1 MMGTSVLNYNHH
13 LLPSKDLP
21 QSSELNLKQKE
32 QEFLRLLKKC
42 KSLEEFK
49 QVHVQILK
57 FGLFLDSFCSS
68 SILAT
73 CALSDWNSMDYACSI
88 FQQLDEPTTFD
99 FNTMIRG
106 YVNNMN
112 FENAIY
118 LYNDMLQRE
127 VEPDNFTYPVV
138 LKACAQLA
146 AIQEGMQIHGH
157 VFKLG
162 LEDDVFVQNSLINM
176 YGKCRDIKMSCAI
189 FRRMEQKSVASWSA
203 IIAAHASLAMWWECL
218 ALFEDMSRE
227 GCWRAEESILVNVL
241 SACTHLG
248 AFHLGRCAHGSLLK
262 NITELNVAV
271 MTSLMD
277 MYVKCGSLQKG
288 LCLFQNMTKKNQ
300 LSYSVIISGLGL
312 HGYGR
317 QALQIFSEMVE
328 EGLEPDD
335 VTYVSVLSACSHSG
349 LVDEGLDLFN
359 KMKFEYRIEP
369 TMQHY
374 GCMVD
379 LKGRA
384 GLLEEA
390 FELVQSMPIKA
401 NDVVWR
407 SLLSA
412 CKIHDNIKLGEIAAE
427 NLFRLSSHNPSDYL
441 VLSNMYARAQQWE
454 NAAKIRTKMI
464 DDGLIQTP
472 GYSLVEVKSKVYKFV
487 SQDKSYC
494 KSSKIYEM
502 IHQMEWQ
509 LRFEGYM
516 PDTSQVM
523 LDVDEEEKRERL
535 KGHSQKLAIAFAL
548 IHTSQGS
555 AIRIIRNL
563 RMCNDCH
570 SYTKLVSMIYER
582 EITVRDRNRFHHFKD
597 GNCSCRDYW

>member
-21 QSSELNLKQKE
+21 QSSDLSLTQKE
-32 QEFLRLLKKC
+32 QEYLYLLKKC

-57 FGLFLDSFCSS
+57 LGLFWDSCCSS
-68 SILAT
+68 SLLAT

-88 FQQLDEPTTFD
+88 FQQLDEPTSFD

-127 VEPDNFTYPVV
+127 VEPDNFTYPAV
-138 LKACAQLA
+138 LKACARSA
-146 AIQEGMQIHGH
+146 AIEEGMQIHGH
-157 VFKLG
+157 VIKLG

-176 YGKCRDIKMSCAI
+176 YGKCWNIEMSCAI
-189 FRRMEQKSVASWSA
+189 FQRMEQKSVASWSA
-203 IIAAHASLAMWWECL
+203 IIAAHASVGMWWECL
-218 ALFEDMSRE
+218 VLFEDMSRE
-227 GCWRAEESILVNVL
+227 GCWRAEESILVSVL

-248 AFHLGRCAHGSLLK
+248 ALNLGRCAHGSLLK

-288 LCLFQNMTKKNQ
+288 LCLFKNMTKKNQ

-312 HGYGR
+312 HGHGR
-317 QALQIFSEMVE
+317 QALKIFSEMVE

-335 VTYVSVLSACSHSG
+335 VIYVSVLSACSHSG

-359 KMKFEYRIEP
+359 RMKFEHQIEP

-374 GCMVD
+374 GCVVD

-412 CKIHDNIKLGEIAAE
+412 CKIHDNLKLGEIAAE
-427 NLFRLSSHNPSDYL
+427 NLFRLSSHSPSDCL

-454 NAAKIRTKMI
+454 NAAKIRTKMV

-472 GYSLVEVKSKVYKFV
+472 GYSLVEVKTKVYKFV
-487 SQDKSYC
+487 SQDKSNC
-494 KSSKIYEM
+494 KLGKIYEM

-570 SYTKLVSMIYER
+570 TYTKLISMIYGR

>member
-1 MMGTSVLNYNHH
+1 MMGTSVLNHNHH

-21 QSSELNLKQKE
+21 QSLDSSLKQKE
-32 QEFLRLLKKC
+32 QECLCLLKKC

-57 FGLFLDSFCSS
+57 LGLFWDSFCSS
-68 SILAT
+68 SLLST
-73 CALSDWNSMDYACSI
+73 CAFSDWSSMDYACSI
-88 FQQLDEPTTFD
+88 FQELDEPTTFH

-112 FENAIY
+112 FESALN
-118 LYNDMLQRE
+118 LYADMFQRE
-127 VEPDNFTYPVV
+127 VEPDNFTYPIV
-138 LKACAQLA
+138 LKACARLA
-146 AIQEGMQIHGH
+146 AIEEGMQIHGH

-162 LEDDVFVQNSLINM
+162 LEDDLFVQNSLINM
-176 YGKCRDIKMSCAI
+176 YGKCGDIELSCAV
-189 FRRMEQKSVASWSA
+189 FRRMEEKSVASWSA
-203 IIAAHASLAMWWECL
+203 IIAAHASVGLWRECL
-218 ALFEDMSRE
+218 MLFEDMSRE
-227 GCWRAEESILVNVL
+227 GCWRAEESILVSVV

-248 AFHLGRCAHGSLLK
+248 ALHLGRCAHGALLR

-271 MTSLMD
+271 RTSLMD

-288 LCLFQNMTKKNQ
+288 LCLFQNMTKRNQ

-312 HGYGR
+312 HGHGR
-317 QALQIFSEMVE
+317 QALRIFSEMVE

-335 VTYVSVLSACSHSG
+335 VIYVGVLSACSHSG
-349 LVDEGLDLFN
+349 LVEEGLDIFN
-359 KMKFEYRIEP
+359 RMKNEYGIKP

-374 GCMVD
+374 GCVVD
-379 LKGRA
+379 LMGRA

-390 FELVQSMPIKA
+390 FELVKSMTIKA
-401 NDVVWR
+401 NDIIWR
-407 SLLSA
+407 SILSA
-412 CKIHDNIKLGEIAAE
+412 CKIHDNLKLGEVAAE
-427 NLFRLSSHNPSDYL
+427 NLFRSSSHNPSDYL

-454 NAAKIRTKMI
+454 NVAKIRTKMF
-464 DDGLIQTP
+464 DDGFVQTP
-472 GYSLVEVKSKVYKFV
+472 GYSLVEVKRKVYQFV
-487 SQDKSYC
+487 SQDKSNC
-494 KSSKIYEM
+494 KSGKIYEM

-516 PDTSQVM
+516 ADTSQVM
-523 LDVDEEEKRERL
+523 LDVDEEEKREKL

-555 AIRIIRNL
+555 AIRITRNL
-563 RMCNDCH
+563 RMCTDCH
-570 SYTKLVSMIYER
+570 TYTKLISMIYER
-582 EITVRDRNRFHHFKD
+582 EITVRDRNRFHRFKD

>member
-21 QSSELNLKQKE
+21 QTSDLSLKQKE
-32 QEFLRLLKKC
+32 QEYLCLLKKC

-57 FGLFLDSFCSS
+57 LGLFLDSFCSS
-68 SILAT
+68 SLLAT
-73 CALSDWNSMDYACSI
+73 CALSEWNSMDYACSI
-88 FQQLDEPTTFD
+88 FQQLDEPTTFH

-106 YVNNMN
+106 CVNNMN
-112 FENAIY
+112 YENAIY
-118 LYNDMLQRE
+118 LYNSMLQRE

-138 LKACAQLA
+138 LKACARSA
-146 AIQEGMQIHGH
+146 AIEEGMQIHGH

-162 LEDDVFVQNSLINM
+162 MEDDVFVQNSLINM
-176 YGKCRDIKMSCAI
+176 YGKCQNIERSCAI

-203 IIAAHASLAMWWECL
+203 VIAAHASLGLWWECL
-218 ALFEDMSRE
+218 MLFEYMNRE
-227 GCWRAEESILVNVL
+227 GCWRAEESILVTVV

-248 AFHLGRCAHGSLLK
+248 ALHLGRCAHGSLLK

-288 LCLFQNMTKKNQ
+288 LRLFRNMTKKNQ

-312 HGYGR
+312 HGHGR
-317 QALQIFSEMVE
+317 QALKIFSEMVE

-335 VTYVSVLSACSHSG
+335 VTYVGVLSACSHSG
-349 LVDEGLDLFN
+349 LVDEGLNLFN
-359 KMKFEYRIEP
+359 RMKFEHRIEP

-374 GCMVD
+374 GCVVD

-412 CKIHDNIKLGEIAAE
+412 CKIHDNLKLGEIAAE
-427 NLFRLSSHNPSDYL
+427 NLFRMSSHNPSDYL
-441 VLSNMYARAQQWE
+441 VLSNMYARARQWE
-454 NAAKIRTKMI
+454 NAAKIRTKMVN
-464 DDGLIQTP
+464 DGLIQTP

-487 SQDKSYC
+487 SQDKSNC
-494 KSSKIYEM
+494 KLGKIYEM

-523 LDVDEEEKRERL
+523 LNVDEEEKRERL

-570 SYTKLVSMIYER
+570 TYTKLISMIYRR
-582 EITVRDRNRFHHFKD
+582 EIIVRDRNRFHHFKD